1 MMPAE
6 LPTGG
11 LVTVFGGS
19 GFVGRHVVAAL
30 VKRGF
35 RVRVAVRRPDL
46 AGFLQPLGFV
56 GQIQA
61 VQANLRFPVSVAT
74 AVAGADAV
82 VNVVGIQR
90 QTRRQR
96 FDAVHVAGAV
106 AVGEATAAA
115 GIARLVHL
123 SSLGAA
129 ADAPS
134 LYHRSKAAGEAAV
147 AAAFPDAV
155 ILRASVIFGPED
167 TFFNRMAGIARVLPV
182 LPLVGADTA
191 MQPVYVG
198 DVGEAVARA
207 IEAPATAGRRYELG
221 GPEVLSFRAAMAVM
235 LREIER
241 RRPVVNLPFWLARPM
256 AAVLQRLPGRV
267 MTSDEVRQLRVP
279 AVVAAAAVAE
289 GRTLAGLGIAPRS
302 ITAIVPVY
310 LTRFRVRGGFE
321 RQRGGA

>member
-74 AVAGADAV
+74 
-82 VNVVGIQR
+82 
-90 QTRRQR
+90 
-96 FDAVHVAGAV
+96 AV